1 MQRLSLFSH
10 FLSRPVLFG
19 DCLLRVISL
28 RHDAAVA
35 DNIPLEFCS
44 RHDVDRL
51 ELKEGIEVEK
61 PTYEAC
67 LISPSL
73 MHC

>member
-1 MQRLSLFSH
+1 M
-10 FLSRPVLFG
+10 
-19 DCLLRVISL
+19 RVISL

>member
-1 MQRLSLFSH
+1 
-10 FLSRPVLFG
+10 
-19 DCLLRVISL
+19 LRVISL

-73 MHC
+73 MRMAAIPACRPRALNRAVG